1 MHARGFP
8 LLRVRAMSGR
18 VGAAV
23 LASLLLV
30 GPAVGELAPAV
41 PAFGLA
47 LAGVVLVWAL
57 VALWRAGVQ

>member
-1 MHARGFP
+1 
-8 LLRVRAMSGR
+8 VSGR
-18 VGAAV
+18 VSAAI
-23 LASLLLV
+23 LATLLLI

-41 PAFGLA
+41 PAFGLV